1 MDKINNPEEC
11 AICAGTGWVCE
22 NHNDKPWSGGMPDD
36 FVSCCG
42 GAGMPCPKCNP
53 CDDKNPPRELTGS
66 TPVWDIK
73 HGWRH

>member
-1 MDKINNPEEC
+1 MTELIVPCSTC
-11 AICAGTGWVCE
+11 ADTGWVCE
-22 NHNDKPWSGGMPDD
+22 EHNDKPWSGGMPDD

-53 CDDKNPPRELTGS
+53 CDDHTAPRELTGS
-66 TPVWDIK
+66 RPVWDIK